1 MIHPPSTVVL
11 TLRGIENKDLENLP
25 NMKSWLSSA
34 TIYSLGSGVNLEDSI
49 TREGF
54 VSFSEFVGERN
65 ASVMN
70 VDLNQEKSAMKQFD
84 DSLPTLMEELNTG
97 ESLVLVVLEN
107 KDARDSSSSTSSFS
121 SSERKLL
128 STDASA
134 YKDRIALFYSDA
146 QEYQLLLWT
155 SIALI
160 FITYF
165 VVAAL
170 FNMDYGTDDAGLYS
184 RFKTDTKNDESK
196 NQ

>member
-1 MIHPPSTVVL
+1 MIHPPNTVVL
-11 TLRGIENKDLENLP
+11 TLKGIEINDLENLP
-25 NMKSWLSSA
+25 NMKSWLSSS
-34 TIYSLGSGVNLEDSI
+34 TKYSLASGVNLEDSI
-49 TREGF
+49 SREGF
-54 VSFSEFVGERN
+54 ESFSEFAGTRN
-65 ASVMN
+65 ASVLK
-70 VDLNQEKSAMKQFD
+70 VDLRQEKSAMKEFD
-84 DSLPTLMEELNTG
+84 DSLPTLMEELNSDT
-97 ESLVLVVLEN
+97 SLVLMVLEN
-107 KDARDSSSSTSSFS
+107 EEARVASSPSK
-121 SSERKLL
+121 RKLQ
-128 STDASA
+128 STSA

-184 RFKTDTKNDESK
+184 RFKTDTRSDESK

>member
-1 MIHPPSTVVL
+1 
-11 TLRGIENKDLENLP
+11 
-25 NMKSWLSSA
+25 
-34 TIYSLGSGVNLEDSI
+34 
-49 TREGF
+49 
-54 VSFSEFVGERN
+54 
-65 ASVMN
+65 
-70 VDLNQEKSAMKQFD
+70 VDLRQEKSAMKEFD
-84 DSLPTLMEELNTG
+84 DSLPTLMEELNSDT
-97 ESLVLVVLEN
+97 SLVLVVLEN
-107 KDARDSSSSTSSFS
+107 EEARVASSPSK
-121 SSERKLL
+121 RKLQ
-128 STDASA
+128 STSA

-184 RFKTDTKNDESK
+184 RFKTDTRSDESK

>member
-1 MIHPPSTVVL
+1 MIHPPNTIVL
-11 TLRGIENKDLENLP
+11 KIQGIKNDDLENLP

-34 TIYSLGSGVNLEDSI
+34 TKYTLQSGVNLQDSLVQ
-49 TREGF
+49 EGF
-54 VSFSEFVGERN
+54 SSFSEFAGHRN
-65 ASVMN
+65 ASILEMN
-70 VDLNQEKSAMKQFD
+70 LLQEKKTMKQFD
-84 DSLPTLMEELNTG
+84 DSLPTLMDTLD
-97 ESLVLVVLEN
+97 SDLVLMVLESESTP
-107 KDARDSSSSTSSFS
+107 SSHGKR

-128 STDASA
+128 ATSE

-155 SIALI
+155 SIVLI

-170 FNMDYGTDDAGLYS
+170 FEMDYGVDDAGLYS
-184 RFKTDTKNDESK
+184 RFKTDSGNDESK